1 MHSRWYHFK
10 RSNSL
15 YRQCGRLAQLV
26 RAPALQAGCPGFE
39 SLTAHHSILIAAI
52 VFGSRKSS
60 FSVLQES
67 GMTKKLITI
76 VTPCYNEELNV
87 REVHRRV
94 QMVASELPEY
104 RFEHLF
110 IDNASKDGTVAVLRE
125 MAAEDASVKVIVN
138 ARNFG
143 ADRSGM
149 HGFLQA
155 EGDVV
160 GCVAA
165 DLQDPPELF
174 VEMIREWEKGF
185 PIVVAIKNS
194 SDENG
199 LMYRVRTAYYRLVA
213 SLTSVEVLEHFTGF
227 GLYDRTVVD
236 QIRTNFRD
244 PYPYFRGMIAE
255 LGLPISKVFYNQKRR
270 ERGITSNNFYALYDL
285 AMLGITNLS
294 KVPLRLVIGCGFISA
309 AISFF
314 AGMVYL
320 AYKLVF
326 WNSFTVGVAPLVLG
340 LFFLGSVQLIAL
352 GIIGEYVGSIH
363 TFVQNRPLVTER
375 ERINF

>member
-1 MHSRWYHFK
+1 MREIH
-10 RSNSL
+10 
-15 YRQCGRLAQLV
+15 GR
-26 RAPALQAGCPGFE
+26 
-39 SLTAHHSILIAAI
+39 IL
-52 VFGSRKSS
+52 
-60 FSVLQES
+60 
-67 GMTKKLITI
+67 
-76 VTPCYNEELNV
+76 
-87 REVHRRV
+87 
-94 QMVASELPEY
+94 MVAAELPEY

-125 MAAEDASVKVIVN
+125 MAAEDPTVKVIVN

-149 HGFLQA
+149 HAFLQA

-160 GCVAA
+160 GSIAA

-174 VEMIREWEKGF
+174 VEMIREWEKGY
-185 PIVVAIKNS
+185 PIVAAIKNS
-194 SDENG
+194 SDESG
-199 LMYRVRTAYYRLVA
+199 VMYRIRTAYYRLVA
-213 SLTSVEVLEHFTGF
+213 RLTNVEVLEHFTGF
-227 GLYDRTVVD
+227 GIYDRSVVE
-236 QIRTNFRD
+236 QIRKNFRD

-255 LGLPISKVFYNQKRR
+255 LGLPYSKVFYNQRRR
-270 ERGITSNNFYALYDL
+270 ERGITKNNFYTLYDL

-309 AISFF
+309 LISFVV
-314 AGMVYL
+314 GMIYL
-320 AYKLVF
+320 IYKLVF
-326 WNSFTVGVAPLVLG
+326 WNNFTVGIAPVVLG

-363 TFVQNRPLVTER
+363 TFVLNRPLVTEK